1 MGHGWRKCPY
11 IGKAPPG
18 AQQPAQPVAPGGGGG
33 GGPHGMAGLLVS
45 VPNHQQDDHQQQQG
59 ASLSA
64 FDSNDH
70 EDAVTVPHVPPT
82 KWIVDTGS
90 TRSNTPTM
98 PNLVLNKQPVQEKVW
113 VVGGR
118 TSRTM
123 AVAGVG
129 TLHLDI
135 KVGEEMHRLV
145 VPGVN
150 HVPGSVY
157 NLLSGHDL
165 HKERIAIIATFCFKP
180 NSEDGELR
188 LPAGHGMNIGAHL
201 VDVPWVGGSYQLRG
215 QPVYPH
221 MEYEEVSLV
230 NRAAREQRAA
240 QQLHEGMGHPSHE
253 VLAMGLEKGC
263 AECLQSKQTKSTF
276 GESARSPMWKPGECL
291 NIDLRGPA
299 RVAAWQGEEMFLG
312 MKDSSSGFSI
322 VSLIKSKEA
331 SEVVP
336 KIIELQKFMER
347 QSGNPTKVIR
357 SDRGREFLNNSLS
370 QYCKETGI
378 KQEVSAAHSQEQN
391 GIAERFNRTVMEKV
405 RTQLASSGM
414 DNRCWG
420 ELGECL
426 YYSVEQLNNL
436 PSSIHE
442 GCLTP
447 HQAFYGHAPP
457 DISRFRPFGA
467 VAYVLKLPRHEEG
480 AGKLDPVSMQGRL
493 VGMSAMSKAYR
504 VYVPGH
510 GVVES
515 CHYVRFQ
522 VDTDRKSDDMIV
534 VDVSTQTGQLDH
546 DQLTELPPAD
556 TVEVQLRRSN
566 RAHKGPVRLSLL
578 AATYPGSLRDPP
590 RTFHESQL
598 RPDALEWREAIRVE
612 KQSMDGM
619 QVMRPVSYV
628 PRGVQVLRSM
638 HVFTLKKDESGNVL
652 QHKARLVI
660 QGNMQKQ
667 GSEQLEVW
675 APTSKQPSLRFL
687 LSIAAEQEMHLH
699 QMDVKSAF
707 LNAELDEDVYIQ
719 LPRELE
725 TGGDRQV
732 YQLQKA
738 VYGLKQA
745 PRAWYNKLK
754 DLLAGLGFQQSEAD
768 PAVYFQFMNGQLE
781 IILTHVDD
789 LLIEVADL
797 NRVQWV
803 KEQLKGLVD
812 IKDMGP
818 ASSYLGME
826 ISRKDGKILLTQH
839 KYTRELL
846 EKYSPMG
853 LRGRDSPLEDKTQ
866 ISRTAGVKLTEE
878 KASKY
883 RETVGA
889 LMYLQTGTRLDLA
902 YAVGLLARFF
912 QSPTD
917 TTELHMDLL
926 TSVMRYLQTTQHFGL
941 EFGGEKQKGLVGF
954 SDSSYSSD
962 VDTRRSTTGYVF
974 TYNGGAVSWSSR
986 LQPTVA

>member
-18 AQQPAQPVAPGGGGG
+18 AQQPAQPVAPGGGG

-64 FDSNDH
+64 FDRNDH
-70 EDAVTVPHVPPT
+70 QDAVTMPHVPPT

-90 TRSNTPTM
+90 TRSNTPYRE
-98 PNLVLNKQPVQEKVW
+98 LLHDYKPVQEKVW
-113 VVGGR
+113 VVGG
-118 TSRTM
+118 RTM

-165 HKERIAIIATFCFKP
+165 HKERIATFCFKP
-180 NSEDGELR
+180 DAEDGELR

-201 VDVPWVGGSYQLRG
+201 VDVPWVEGSYQLTDAEDGELRLPAGHGMNIGAHLVDVPWVEGSYQLTG

-230 NRAAREQRAA
+230 NRAARKQRAT
-240 QQLHEGMGHPSHE
+240 QQLHEAMGHPSHE
-253 VLAMGLEKGC
+253 VLARGLEKGAVTGVNVNPAVVRGLPGC

-276 GESARSPMWKPGECL
+276 GESARSPVWKPGECL
-291 NIDLRGPA
+291 NIDLWGPA

-357 SDRGREFLNNSLS
+357 SDRGREFLNNSLG
-370 QYCKETGI
+370 QYCKEAGI
-378 KQEVSAAHSQEQN
+378 KQEVSVAHSQEQN

-414 DNRCWG
+414 DNRWW
-420 ELGECL
+420 GECL

-510 GVVES
+510 GVMES
-515 CHYVRFQ
+515 CHVRFQ
-522 VDTDRKSDDMIV
+522 VDTDKNSDDMIA
-534 VDVSTQTGQLDH
+534 VDVSTQTGQSDSGDAHNDGIIQLVPEDAEQILEEH
-546 DQLTELPPAD
+546 ILVDEAADQLTELPPAD
-556 TVEVQLRRSN
+556 TVEMQLRRSN

-612 KQSMDGM
+612 KQSMD
-619 QVMRPVSYV
+619 
-628 PRGVQVLRSM
+628 
-638 HVFTLKKDESGNVL
+638 
-652 QHKARLVI
+652 
-660 QGNMQKQ
+660 
-667 GSEQLEVW
+667 
-675 APTSKQPSLRFL
+675 
-687 LSIAAEQEMHLH
+687 
-699 QMDVKSAF
+699 
-707 LNAELDEDVYIQ
+707 
-719 LPRELE
+719 
-725 TGGDRQV
+725 
-732 YQLQKA
+732 
-738 VYGLKQA
+738 
-745 PRAWYNKLK
+745 
-754 DLLAGLGFQQSEAD
+754 
-768 PAVYFQFMNGQLE
+768 
-781 IILTHVDD
+781 
-789 LLIEVADL
+789 
-797 NRVQWV
+797 
-803 KEQLKGLVD
+803 
-812 IKDMGP
+812 DM
-818 ASSYLGME
+818 
-826 ISRKDGKILLTQH
+826 K
-839 KYTRELL
+839 
-846 EKYSPMG
+846 
-853 LRGRDSPLEDKTQ
+853 
-866 ISRTAGVKLTEE
+866 
-878 KASKY
+878 
-883 RETVGA
+883 
-889 LMYLQTGTRLDLA
+889 
-902 YAVGLLARFF
+902 
-912 QSPTD
+912 
-917 TTELHMDLL
+917 
-926 TSVMRYLQTTQHFGL
+926 
-941 EFGGEKQKGLVGF
+941 
-954 SDSSYSSD
+954 
-962 VDTRRSTTGYVF
+962 
-974 TYNGGAVSWSSR
+974 
-986 LQPTVA
+986 